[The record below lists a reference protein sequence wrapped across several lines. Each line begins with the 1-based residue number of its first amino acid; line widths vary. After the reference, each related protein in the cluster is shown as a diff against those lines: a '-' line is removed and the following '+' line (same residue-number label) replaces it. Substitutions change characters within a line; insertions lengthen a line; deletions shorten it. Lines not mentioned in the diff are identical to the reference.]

1 MESDTQYERKQ
12 MDTKT
17 TQKVLTQITD
27 TLDNMRRQIKLLS
40 LVQMTIVEHL
50 AMKDDKFMTKF
61 ITATLSQK
69 DIRDGFTEFV
79 MSSDDVSDAAKVFTM
94 DMNEFIN
101 NKLEEE

>member
-17 TQKVLTQITD
+17 TQLLSQITD

-40 LVQMTIVEHL
+40 LVQMTITEHI
-50 AMKDDKFMTKF
+50 AMKDDKFMSKF
-61 ITATLSQK
+61 IAATLSQK

-79 MSSDDVSDAAKVFTM
+79 MNSDDVSDAAKVFTM

-101 NKLEEE
+101 KAMEEE

>member
-12 MDTKT
+12 MDTNT

-40 LVQMTIVEHL
+40 LVQMTIVEHI
-50 AMKDDKFMTKF
+50 AMKDDKFMSKF

-69 DIRDGFTEFV
+69 EIRDGFTEFV